1 MASLG
6 NSYYTYK
13 GELIPILLILFQ
25 RTEEERS
32 FPSSFSETAITLV
45 PKPNKDTIKKKKK
58 KDDDYRQISLMNTD
72 VKSSRK

>member
-1 MASLG
+1 MDSLG

-13 GELIPILLILFQ
+13 GELIPILLRLFQ
-25 RTEEERS
+25 STEEEGT

-58 KDDDYRQISLMNTD
+58 KMTITGKYLR
-72 VKSSRK
+72 